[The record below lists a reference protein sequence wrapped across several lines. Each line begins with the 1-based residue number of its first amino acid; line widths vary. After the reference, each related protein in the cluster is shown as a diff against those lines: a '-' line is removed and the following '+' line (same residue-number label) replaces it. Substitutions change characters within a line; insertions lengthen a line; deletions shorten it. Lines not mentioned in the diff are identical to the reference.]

1 MTEDKQ
7 QLERRRT
14 ACHGWVTRSAKALT
28 ALVTKSEVTKV
39 ELEDAVDDFDTR
51 FAALDDAQSAVELA
65 ISETDILEEDI
76 EAADHFRRQVRCS
89 RVQAAEKLAELLAQ
103 TVPRAGTSSRSDS
116 GADESVMSNIRL
128 PRIELPKFSGNV
140 LA

>member
-1 MTEDKQ
+1 MAEDQQ

-14 ACHGWVTRSAKALT
+14 VCRGWVTRSAKALT
-28 ALVTKSEVTKV
+28 ALVTKPEVTKV
-39 ELEDAVDDFDTR
+39 ELEDMVDDFDTR
-51 FAALDDAQSAVELA
+51 LAALDDTQSAVELA
-65 ISETDILEEDI
+65 ILESDKLEEDI

-89 RVQAAEKLAELLAQ
+89 RVQVAEKLAELLVQ